1 MDSTIISVLT
11 ISGVIALG
19 AMSPGPSFILVART
33 AMSSSL
39 KNGLAVALGMG
50 TGCAFF
56 ALVALLGLQSLLLTV
71 PWLYMSLKIG
81 GGFYLIYLAF
91 KMFFAPK
98 KAIKFEPE
106 VGGQT
111 SLSRSFYIGLI
122 TQISNPNTALVFGGI
137 FAAIL
142 TQNIVGWMYIVL
154 PVLAFLIDLIW
165 YAIVACVLSAP
176 VPRNYY
182 MRFKIYFDSIG
193 GLVMALLGIKLIF
206 QK

>member
-1 MDSTIISVLT
+1 MDSAIVSVLT

-39 KNGLAVALGMG
+39 KNSLAVAFGMG

-56 ALVALLGLQSLLLTV
+56 AFVALLGLQSLLLTV
-71 PWLYMSLKIG
+71 PWLYMSLKVG
-81 GGFYLIYLAF
+81 GGLYLIYLAF

-98 KAIKFEPE
+98 RTLKFESE
-106 VGGQT
+106 AVAQR
-111 SLSRSFYIGLI
+111 SLSRSFYIGLM

-142 TQNIVGWMYIVL
+142 TQNIAGWMYIVL
-154 PVLAFLIDLIW
+154 PGLAFLIDLIW
-165 YAIVACVLSAP
+165 YAIVACLLSAP

-182 MRFKIYFDSIG
+182 MRFKIYFDRLG
-193 GLVMALLGIKLIF
+193 GVVMGLLGLKLIF